1 MIVLII
7 SFIKLNI
14 KYDYY
19 KKYIDIKI
27 FLGLIFNCNCNNEF
41 KSKMSLFLIILCC
54 FEWIDLRLLE
64 LFLFVLWLLVLLEN
78 VIV

>member
-41 KSKMSLFLIILCC
+41 KSEMSLFYFML

-64 LFLFVLWLLVLLEN
+64 LFLFVL
-78 VIV
+78 

>member
-27 FLGLIFNCNCNNEF
+27 FLWLIFKCNCNNEF
-41 KSKMSLFLIILCC
+41 KSEMSLFYFML
-54 FEWIDLRLLE
+54 FWMDIDLRLLE
-64 LFLFVLWLLVLLEN
+64 LFLFVLWLLVLLEK

>member
-7 SFIKLNI
+7 SFIKFNI

-19 KKYIDIKI
+19 KKYIDIKL
-27 FLGLIFNCNCNNEF
+27 FLGLIFYCNCNNEF
-41 KSKMSLFLIILCC
+41 KSEMSLFYFML

-64 LFLFVLWLLVLLEN
+64 LFLFVL
-78 VIV
+78 